1 MKHIIFYIVVSILFV
16 SVFSCK
22 QRKNMQYLP
31 FFYMK
36 NYEVM
41 HSKKYI
47 SIRENEYSDIDD
59 TGFVKEYG
67 KSMIFMTTKRE
78 IDTTFLIGGRQ
89 KRVVSAKLN
98 DSLFVSALHNIAIYE
113 TVDLELVYDIKYN
126 IKQIR
131 CQTLWVDYLQK
142 GSKRINYKPLY
153 LQKPYKR
160 NNVSCKE

>member
-1 MKHIIFYIVVSILFV
+1 MFV
-16 SVFSCK
+16 T
-22 QRKNMQYLP
+22 NW
-31 FFYMK
+31 
-36 NYEVM
+36 
-41 HSKKYI
+41 I
-47 SIRENEYSDIDD
+47 S
-59 TGFVKEYG
+59 
-67 KSMIFMTTKRE
+67 TTKIQKISEITNFFRHYFLSRTE
-78 IDTTFLIGGRQ
+78 VIDTTFLIGGRQ

>member
-1 MKHIIFYIVVSILFV
+1 
-16 SVFSCK
+16 
-22 QRKNMQYLP
+22 
-31 FFYMK
+31 
-36 NYEVM
+36 
-41 HSKKYI
+41 
-47 SIRENEYSDIDD
+47 
-59 TGFVKEYG
+59 
-67 KSMIFMTTKRE
+67 MIFMTTKRD

-153 LQKPYKR
+153 LQNHIKGIMYLVK
-160 NNVSCKE
+160 NSL

>member
-47 SIRENEYSDIDD
+47 S
-59 TGFVKEYG
+59 
-67 KSMIFMTTKRE
+67 
-78 IDTTFLIGGRQ
+78 LIPQ
-89 KRVVSAKLN
+89 HFDLT
-98 DSLFVSALHNIAIYE
+98 LFIS
-113 TVDLELVYDIKYN
+113 
-126 IKQIR
+126 
-131 CQTLWVDYLQK
+131 
-142 GSKRINYKPLY
+142 S
-153 LQKPYKR
+153 
-160 NNVSCKE
+160 

>member
-59 TGFVKEYG
+59 TGFVWNLYNKNGEYYLKEYG

-78 IDTTFLIGGRQ
+78 IDTTFLIG
-89 KRVVSAKLN
+89 VVKNELYQLN
-98 DSLFVSALHNIAIYE
+98 LMI
-113 TVDLELVYDIKYN
+113 
-126 IKQIR
+126 
-131 CQTLWVDYLQK
+131 
-142 GSKRINYKPLY
+142 LY
-153 LQKPYKR
+153 LYQLYIILPFMKQ
-160 NNVSCKE
+160 

>member
-59 TGFVKEYG
+59 TGFVWNLYNKNGEYYLKEYG

-98 DSLFVSALHNIAIYE
+98 DSLFVSALHNIVIYE

-142 GSKRINYKPLY
+142 GSKRINYKP
-153 LQKPYKR
+153 
-160 NNVSCKE
+160 

>member
-47 SIRENEYSDIDD
+47 SIREMNIV
-59 TGFVKEYG
+59 TL
-67 KSMIFMTTKRE
+67 MILVLFGIYTTKME
-78 IDTTFLIGGRQ
+78 SIIL
-89 KRVVSAKLN
+89 KNMVSL
-98 DSLFVSALHNIAIYE
+98 
-113 TVDLELVYDIKYN
+113 
-126 IKQIR
+126 
-131 CQTLWVDYLQK
+131 
-142 GSKRINYKPLY
+142 
-153 LQKPYKR
+153 
-160 NNVSCKE
+160 

>member
-47 SIRENEYSDIDD
+47 S
-59 TGFVKEYG
+59 T
-67 KSMIFMTTKRE
+67 
-78 IDTTFLIGGRQ
+78 
-89 KRVVSAKLN
+89 
-98 DSLFVSALHNIAIYE
+98 
-113 TVDLELVYDIKYN
+113 
-126 IKQIR
+126 
-131 CQTLWVDYLQK
+131 CW
-142 GSKRINYKPLY
+142 
-153 LQKPYKR
+153 R
-160 NNVSCKE
+160 N

>member
-59 TGFVKEYG
+59 TGFVWNLYNKNGEYYLKEYG

-98 DSLFVSALHNIAIYE
+98 DSLFVSALHNI
-113 TVDLELVYDIKYN
+113 
-126 IKQIR
+126 KQIR

>member
-59 TGFVKEYG
+59 TGFVWN
-67 KSMIFMTTKRE
+67 FTTKME
-78 IDTTFLIGGRQ
+78 SIIL
-89 KRVVSAKLN
+89 KNMVSL
-98 DSLFVSALHNIAIYE
+98 
-113 TVDLELVYDIKYN
+113 
-126 IKQIR
+126 
-131 CQTLWVDYLQK
+131 
-142 GSKRINYKPLY
+142 
-153 LQKPYKR
+153 
-160 NNVSCKE
+160 

>member
-59 TGFVKEYG
+59 TGFVWNLYNKNGEYYLKEYG
-67 KSMIFMTTKRE
+67 KSMIFMTTKRMT
-78 IDTTFLIGGRQ
+78 IPVTNVTAGSVALRIFSVFLFIFSW
-89 KRVVSAKLN
+89 K
-98 DSLFVSALHNIAIYE
+98 
-113 TVDLELVYDIKYN
+113 
-126 IKQIR
+126 
-131 CQTLWVDYLQK
+131 
-142 GSKRINYKPLY
+142 
-153 LQKPYKR
+153 
-160 NNVSCKE
+160 

>member
-59 TGFVKEYG
+59 TGFVWNLYNKNEPTLKSKACLKCLYFTKIISDLCRNLEYF
-67 KSMIFMTTKRE
+67 S
-78 IDTTFLIGGRQ
+78 
-89 KRVVSAKLN
+89 
-98 DSLFVSALHNIAIYE
+98 
-113 TVDLELVYDIKYN
+113 
-126 IKQIR
+126 
-131 CQTLWVDYLQK
+131 YLYT
-142 GSKRINYKPLY
+142 IN
-153 LQKPYKR
+153 
-160 NNVSCKE
+160 

>member
-47 SIRENEYSDIDD
+47 SIRENEYSDSAAVISAFPNEKDGLRNI
-59 TGFVKEYG
+59 TAERKIYG
-67 KSMIFMTTKRE
+67 NI
-78 IDTTFLIGGRQ
+78 IL
-89 KRVVSAKLN
+89 AK
-98 DSLFVSALHNIAIYE
+98 
-113 TVDLELVYDIKYN
+113 
-126 IKQIR
+126 
-131 CQTLWVDYLQK
+131 
-142 GSKRINYKPLY
+142 IN
-153 LQKPYKR
+153 
-160 NNVSCKE
+160 